1 MKLNRNLLPLIML
14 SVLMVA
20 CDQAKKQEPTAG
32 EKLGGF
38 VEKTEKEASSI
49 KASMEQ
55 KMEQGTS
62 MMKEA
67 GQEVEAAKDSM
78 MGKLKELIE
87 KAKNFLADGNYEE
100 ALSAAQ
106 SALAIDSNSQEAKDI
121 IAQAKEKIQAMA
133 GEKLNDLKTG
143 IGDKFKGFG
152 Q

>member
-1 MKLNRNLLPLIML
+1 
-14 SVLMVA
+14 
-20 CDQAKKQEPTAG
+20 
-32 EKLGGF
+32 
-38 VEKTEKEASSI
+38 
-49 KASMEQ
+49 
-55 KMEQGTS
+55 
-62 MMKEA
+62 
-67 GQEVEAAKDSM
+67 M

-87 KAKNFLADGNYEE
+87 KAKNLLADGNYEE